1 MKWGDITRAF
11 LIVLAHSTWCFISF
25 NRLGSN
31 LGINQSTCISL
42 GSTNQHAFPWD
53 QPINMQPISA
63 WNVTTIVH
71 FRLGGKKGQFLITRL
86 LTSTFRCIPVWKANF
101 LVTLWISDCGLWS
114 WLRSI
119 LQAAYYLASFSL
131 SFPFS
136 MSPPDFLDVFFW
148 KQEHSLAALS
158 HENKEL

>member
-1 MKWGDITRAF
+1 MKWGDIRRAF
-11 LIVLAHSTWCFISF
+11 LFVLAHSTGFISF
-25 NRLGSN
+25 NCLGSN
-31 LGINQSTCISL
+31 LGIDQSTCISL

-53 QPINMQPISA
+53 QPINMQPINMQPISA

-101 LVTLWISDCGLWS
+101 LVTLWISDCGRWS

-136 MSPPDFLDVFFW
+136 MSLLDFLDVFFW
-148 KQEHSLAALS
+148 KQ
-158 HENKEL
+158 NKNIH